1 MRPASTANK
10 AVAALL
16 ACLAAGAAPAM
27 NLQVPKDT
35 PLAQFDDE
43 DVRMLKAALEQ
54 ALEAPD
60 LGRSVEWKNERTGSG
75 GTVVPSESGRA
86 GCRKLAI
93 QNSHKATSRR
103 SNVQFCKVDGAW
115 KLTG

>member
-1 MRPASTANK
+1 MRPASPANK
-10 AVAALL
+10 AAVVLL
-16 ACLAAGAAPAM
+16 ACLAGGAAFAL

-43 DVRMLKAALEQ
+43 DVQMLKAALEQ

-75 GTVVPSESGRA
+75 GTIVPSESGRA

-93 QNSHKATSRR
+93 EHSHKATSRR
-103 SNVQFCKVDGAW
+103 SNLQFCKVDGAW
-115 KLTG
+115 KLTR